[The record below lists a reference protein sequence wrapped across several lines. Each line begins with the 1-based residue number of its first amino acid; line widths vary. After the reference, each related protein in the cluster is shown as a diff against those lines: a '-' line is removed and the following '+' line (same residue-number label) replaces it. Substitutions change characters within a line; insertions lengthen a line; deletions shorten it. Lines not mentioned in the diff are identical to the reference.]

1 MVAATNLHNGTVI
14 RKIVTDLHDD
24 GQVIWATGLIDK
36 CSVPAIAAIE
46 LTDDRDIVYQS
57 GVHNIRKNGSKRRF
71 KFGASRIR

>member
-46 LTDDRDIVYQS
+46 LTDD
-57 GVHNIRKNGSKRRF
+57 GSRTEILETQGRRNTLCHSEVSF
-71 KFGASRIR
+71 RVGNN